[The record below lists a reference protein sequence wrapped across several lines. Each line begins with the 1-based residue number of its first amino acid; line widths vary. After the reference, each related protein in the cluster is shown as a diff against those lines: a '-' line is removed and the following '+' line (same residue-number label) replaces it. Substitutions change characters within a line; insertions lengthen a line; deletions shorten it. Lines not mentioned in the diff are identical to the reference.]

1 VSGYCERWKAARWP
15 RGSPAGELRVVREG
29 AEQPLVL
36 AIRAVRARPHEQVSA
51 DEGTLPRLTHAAE
64 HLLPVTPAARS
75 IDAYLEGLQLLGD
88 ARREVHVV
96 GRQAGH
102 QAPVAGIH
110 GREQLGLGVHAD
122 DGVEGTERL

>member
-1 VSGYCERWKAARWP
+1 MGAVAARVTGW
-15 RGSPAGELRVVREG
+15 GTASSREV

-36 AIRAVRARPHEQVSA
+36 AVWAVRDRLHEQVSA

-88 ARREVHVV
+88 AR
-96 GRQAGH
+96 
-102 QAPVAGIH
+102 PVH
-110 GREQLGLGVHAD
+110 GRPRVA
-122 DGVEGTERL
+122 RLAR